1 MFVIKLNYTVISD
14 NILKRHHTVPSTAT
28 PKRTTTQYRDP
39 VHIVNDGCAISCSFT
54 RFLNYLSL
62 RVLDYIRPVTTFQ
75 VNFGHR
81 VISAVGE
88 HVISQNTLAGGGK
101 GIGIN
106 EPAYFG
112 IVITALEVIEFGFGD
127 TLLATTYKMPCEIA
141 SCTHTISIQ
150 QGCGN
155 ATIYSSKH
163 EKSFGYTNNLH

>member
-1 MFVIKLNYTVISD
+1 MSD
-14 NILKRHHTVPSTAT
+14 NVLIQARNETDSYRKPKFALRILTG
-28 PKRTTTQYRDP
+28 D
-39 VHIVNDGCAISCSFT
+39 
-54 RFLNYLSL
+54 
-62 RVLDYIRPVTTFQ
+62 
-75 VNFGHR
+75 R